1 MLGQAGFRLVHVP
14 GLAVNR
20 ARLATRGGQN
30 KSDPRDARAIAE
42 QVRTRNDLRPL
53 RPQGELLVQ
62 LRLVA
67 GRRRD
72 LVGEQTRRLVRLH
85 DLAGEQLAAGL
96 VRELAGEALACR
108 TRLAELEADLA
119 RLLASSPTPR

>member
-72 LVGEQTRRLVRLH
+72 LVGEPTRRLVRLH